1 MKNKI
6 ILNKTAFAN
15 SLAILTAVIY
25 LIFYLISLVA
35 PNIFAFLFNAQ
46 FFGADVASLF
56 PKISVASFIE
66 TFVVLVIFC
75 WIAGYVWAALYNWF
89 ARQ

>member
-1 MKNKI
+1 MKNKVV
-6 ILNKTAFAN
+6 LNKTAFAN
-15 SLAILTAVIY
+15 SLAILTALIY

-46 FFGADVASLF
+46 FFGADVASLL
-56 PKISVASFIE
+56 PKILLANFLE
-66 TFVVLVIFC
+66 TLAVLVIFC